1 MALTPLEIHNKE
13 FRKTFRGY
21 SEEEVDD
28 FLDEI
33 VRDMETLIRE
43 NTQLRE
49 DLSQARQRLDQ
60 FETLEA
66 TLQSTL
72 VVAQQSAED
81 LKANARKEADLI
93 LQEARDEAERIIA
106 AARAQEATLLAALQD
121 AQREYA
127 VFRSKVRSILMAQL
141 DLMNDADLGVAAL
154 QDEASAM
161 QGETAAS
168 AAAGPTAGQA
178 VHAAADDT
186 VGRDA
191 PEPETGSDDAASA
204 GDEVRHP

>member
-60 FETLEA
+60 YQTIEA

-81 LKANARKEADLI
+81 VKANARKEADLI
-93 LQEARDEAERIIA
+93 LQEAREEAERIIA
-106 AARAQEATLLAALQD
+106 AAREQEANMRSALQD
-121 AQREYA
+121 AQRDYI

-141 DLMNDADLGVAAL
+141 DLMNDANDGAA
-154 QDEASAM
+154 AM
-161 QGETAAS
+161 QGE
-168 AAAGPTAGQA
+168 AAAT
-178 VHAAADDT
+178 DSE
-186 VGRDA
+186 RD
-191 PEPETGSDDAASA
+191 
-204 GDEVRHP
+204 DEVPQA